1 MSLDPKRLAV
11 LAAVIRTGSMS
22 EAARELQY
30 SPAAVSQHVAALE
43 RQVGVALLIRHARGV
58 RPTAAGALLARHAGA
73 VADRLELAERELAEL
88 LDGRGGTVELGIFAS
103 ATVGALPSALSWFAR
118 RHPRVRV
125 AVSEYDA
132 VPSVE
137 ALRAGTLDVALT
149 FDTPDAPELDRSG
162 LEVVAVGRDAML
174 ALLPAADPRADEDEI
189 ALGDLR
195 HEPWILPRGD
205 TCARLVERSCRR
217 EGFEPRVTLTTDDHA
232 AARSLVAE
240 GMGVALVP
248 QLLRQRD
255 DAAVVVRPVRPAPV
269 REVLVAVR
277 EDGTSSPAALGLRDA
292 FVASSAA

>member
-1 MSLDPKRLAV
+1 
-11 LAAVIRTGSMS
+11 
-22 EAARELQY
+22 
-30 SPAAVSQHVAALE
+30 
-43 RQVGVALLIRHARGV
+43 
-58 RPTAAGALLARHAGA
+58 
-73 VADRLELAERELAEL
+73 
-88 LDGRGGTVELGIFAS
+88 
-103 ATVGALPSALSWFAR
+103 
-118 RHPRVRV
+118 
-125 AVSEYDA
+125 

-162 LEVVAVGRDAML
+162 LEVVAVGSDAMQ
-174 ALLPAADPRADEDEI
+174 ALLPVTDPRADEDEI

-195 HEPWILPRGD
+195 DEPWILPRGD

-248 QLLRQRD
+248 QLLHQRD
-255 DAAVVVRPVRPAPV
+255 DAAVVVRPVRPAPI

-277 EDGTSSPAALGLRDA
+277 DDGTSSPAALGLRDA
-292 FVASSAA
+292 FVASSSA